1 MMVRLPIRMAVAAA
15 LLLAASA
22 RAEQRREI
30 TDEGTEAFRALLVQ
44 RGLKPLEDPREILDD
59 PKHTLLIAFR
69 GASKFGVYT
78 DQIANLPFDAK
89 TDYVDRGGAFFFA
102 SDQAMGVG
110 SSKWHNDFG
119 FSISGNIVSSAD
131 VDTCYQ
137 GNRQCPYVEGLP
149 AAVPDLFQSRSAP
162 NIAGMEPREGKRL
175 IHVATNRPSYLMKSS
190 NLRML
195 AAFTQDCTEVHT
207 RSGYREP
214 SLREENRRF
223 AQSWRYDGG
232 GKFLVFADH
241 SIFINS
247 MLAPRHV
254 PDDNFAFANNC
265 LDWLMA
271 GPDGPRTQ
279 VLFMQDGVI
288 WKKDDYNLKLL
299 AQLPVDLKD
308 LLPFLL
314 NNPGLLWSMREQLE
328 DHLAALDHSHAFAD
342 LERGGDGGTP
352 LGTQINESIANGVG
366 RNRLVRIII
375 LVGMAALLGYGLLS
389 MIKSRFSYPRATPRL
404 SLALDRVK
412 PCAGL
417 LEMRLRGGVGRGHYY
432 EVARDRA
439 REMFGSLDLTP
450 GEGARRLDSWSMP
463 RGGGAA

>member
-1 MMVRLPIRMAVAAA
+1 MR
-15 LLLAASA
+15 A
-22 RAEQRREI
+22 RKH
-30 TDEGTEAFRALLVQ
+30 FALLVQ
-44 RGLKPLEDPREILDD
+44 HGLKPLEDPREILDD

-89 TDYVDRGGAFFFA
+89 TDTSIEAARFSSPAIRRWASAVANGITTLVFRLAETSFQTRERGYLLPGQSA
-102 SDQAMGVG
+102 V
-110 SSKWHNDFG
+110 
-119 FSISGNIVSSAD
+119 SI
-131 VDTCYQ
+131 
-137 GNRQCPYVEGLP
+137 VEGLP
-149 AAVPDLFQSRSAP
+149 AAVPDLFQSRSARILP
-162 NIAGMEPREGKRL
+162 MEPREGKRL

-314 NNPGLLWSMREQLE
+314 NNPGLLWWIREQLK
-328 DHLAALDHSHAFAD
+328 DNLAALDHSHAFAD

-352 LGTQINESIANGVG
+352 LGTQINEWIANGVG

-375 LVGMAALLGYGLLS
+375 LVGMAASLGYGLLS
-389 MIKSRFSYPRATPRL
+389 MIKSRFSYPRTTPRL
-404 SLALDRVK
+404 SSAIGYGE
-412 PCAGL
+412 A
-417 LEMRLRGGVGRGHYY
+417 
-432 EVARDRA
+432 ARDY
-439 REMFGSLDLTP
+439 
-450 GEGARRLDSWSMP
+450 WKCVC
-463 RGGGAA
+463 AAAWAAATTMRWLATAHRKCLNRWI